1 MLAFG
6 SFVGFEAT
14 AIFGE
19 EAKDPRRTVPR
30 ATYIA
35 IGAIAL
41 FYLLTTWAVVSAYGV
56 DAARPPPPRTP
67 PTFLFGVEFQYVG
80 ASRPTRCRCSS

>member
-1 MLAFG
+1 MLALG

-14 AIFGE
+14 AIYGE
-19 EAKDPRRTVPR
+19 EAKDPARTVPR

-41 FYLLTTWAVVSAYGV
+41 SI
-56 DAARPPPPRTP
+56 
-67 PTFLFGVEFQYVG
+67 
-80 ASRPTRCRCSS
+80 C